1 MCRRGNAAV
10 CEYNKCEMCLY
21 NFLVGSSKFIYSNAL
36 NLEVSTGSRPVVKNS
51 ENTDIIL
58 SGLQTTNN
66 KIQNRE
72 EIWSLLPY
80 GTRCHVGWSKCVG
93 LPEIPA
99 ASLFSVDKLY
109 KWLYFVN
116 KELHF
121 YELKI
126 WNSEECFEEE
136 HCRTAQHIT
145 QLKIPPTPGS
155 VPDIWTGRLRW
166 NFA

>member
-72 EIWSLLPY
+72 EI
-80 GTRCHVGWSKCVG
+80 
-93 LPEIPA
+93 
-99 ASLFSVDKLY
+99 
-109 KWLYFVN
+109 
-116 KELHF
+116 
-121 YELKI
+121 
-126 WNSEECFEEE
+126 
-136 HCRTAQHIT
+136 
-145 QLKIPPTPGS
+145 
-155 VPDIWTGRLRW
+155 
-166 NFA
+166 